1 MANKRH
7 NPLPNTKGAN
17 PGNGSA
23 PNAKMN
29 MKVANYPGLPGK
41 TGPDRS
47 AGVKKLRTHPQDI
60 GI

>member
-7 NPLPNTKGAN
+7 QPLPNVKGPS

-23 PNAKMN
+23 PNAKMK
-29 MKVANYPGLPGK
+29 MKVPNFPGLPGK
-41 TGPDRS
+41 TGPNRS
-47 AGVKKLRTHPQDI
+47 AGVKKLKTHPQEI